1 MTPFHLPS
9 IRSSVASTA
18 QPGRCAKFRRFMR
31 DFPIVSKEGLIPK
44 IYSTCQVDARPTVMA
59 PAEQEA
65 CMKAVGYQKSL
76 PIEDANSLIEFEAP
90 KPEPKGHDIRV
101 AVKAI
106 SANPVDYKVRKRA
119 APPAGEFKILGFDA
133 SGVVDAVGPDV
144 SLFKPG
150 DEVFYAGSI
159 LRPGTNSEFHLV
171 DERIVGKKPKSL
183 SFAQAAALPLTS
195 ITAWELL
202 FDRLGAVPG
211 KSVDPRT
218 LLITGGAGG
227 VGSILIQLARR
238 LTGLTVVATA
248 TRPESQKWCLDLGA
262 HAVIDHNKPMKEQIE
277 QLKLPPVALVASLT
291 FTDQHYK
298 SIIEFMAPQGKFGLI
313 DDPPEFTMSA
323 FKGKGISVHWESM
336 FTRSSFHTPD
346 MIAQHMLLNDVA
358 DLIDK
363 GVLRTTLDQTFGTI
377 NAANLKRAHALLESG
392 QSRGKIVLE
401 GW

>member
-1 MTPFHLPS
+1 
-9 IRSSVASTA
+9 
-18 QPGRCAKFRRFMR
+18 
-31 DFPIVSKEGLIPK
+31 
-44 IYSTCQVDARPTVMA
+44 
-59 PAEQEA
+59 
-65 CMKAVGYQKSL
+65 MKAVGYKKSL
-76 PIEDANSLIEFEAP
+76 PIDSPEALLDFEAA
-90 KPEPKGHDIRV
+90 KPEPKGRDIRV

-119 APPAGEFKILGFDA
+119 SPPEGEFKILGFDA
-133 SGVVDAVGPDV
+133 AGVVDAVGAGV
-144 SLFKPG
+144 TLFKPG

-159 LRPGTNSEFHLV
+159 LRQGTNSEFHLV
-171 DERIVGKKPKSL
+171 DERIVGAKPKTL

-248 TRPESQKWCLDLGA
+248 TRPESRKWCLDLGA
-262 HAVIDHNKPMKEQIE
+262 HAVIDHALPMKEQIE
-277 QLKLPPVALVASLT
+277 TLKLPPVALVASLT
-291 FTDQHYK
+291 YTDQHYK
-298 SIIEFMAPQGKFGLI
+298 AIADVMAPQGKFALI
-313 DDPPEFTMSA
+313 DDPPEFNVAA
-323 FKGKGISVHWESM
+323 FKGKSVSIHWESM
-336 FTRSSFHTPD
+336 FTRSSFQTAD
-346 MIAQHMLLNDVA
+346 MIGQHNLLNDVA

-363 GVLRTTLDQTFGTI
+363 GVLKTTLDQSFGTI

-392 QSRGKIVLE
+392 KSRGKIVLE

>member
-1 MTPFHLPS
+1 
-9 IRSSVASTA
+9 
-18 QPGRCAKFRRFMR
+18 
-31 DFPIVSKEGLIPK
+31 
-44 IYSTCQVDARPTVMA
+44 
-59 PAEQEA
+59 
-65 CMKAVGYQKSL
+65 MKAVGYQKSL
-76 PIEDANSLIEFEAP
+76 PIEDANSLIDFEAARQD
-90 KPEPKGHDIRV
+90 PKGRDIRV

-119 APPAGEFKILGFDA
+119 APPAGEYKILGFDA
-133 SGVVDAVGPDV
+133 AGVVDAVGPDV

-159 LRPGTNSEFHLV
+159 LRQGTNSEFHLV
-171 DERIVGKKPKSL
+171 DERIVGKKPTSL
-183 SFAQAAALPLTS
+183 SFTQAAALPLTS

-211 KSVDPRT
+211 KSLDPRT

-248 TRPESQKWCLDLGA
+248 TRPESKKWCLDLGA
-262 HAVIDHNKPMKEQIE
+262 HAVIDHGKPMKEQIE
-277 QLKLPPVALVASLT
+277 ALRLPPVALVASLT

-298 SIIEFMAPQGKFGLI
+298 AIAEFMAPQGKFGLI
-313 DDPPEFTMSA
+313 DDPPEFTMSV
-323 FKGKGISVHWESM
+323 FKGKAISVHWESM
-336 FTRSSFHTPD
+336 FTRSSFQTPD
-346 MIAQHMLLNDVA
+346 MVAQHRLLNDVA
-358 DLIDK
+358 DLLDK
-363 GVLRTTLDQTFGTI
+363 GVLRTTLHQTFGKI

-392 QSRGKIVLE
+392 KSRGKIVLE

>member
-1 MTPFHLPS
+1 
-9 IRSSVASTA
+9 
-18 QPGRCAKFRRFMR
+18 
-31 DFPIVSKEGLIPK
+31 
-44 IYSTCQVDARPTVMA
+44 
-59 PAEQEA
+59 
-65 CMKAVGYQKSL
+65 MKAVGYQKSL
-76 PIEDANSLIEFEAP
+76 PIEDTDSLIDFETA
-90 KPEPKGHDIRV
+90 KPEPKGRDIRV

-119 APPAGEFKILGFDA
+119 APPAGEYKILGFDA
-133 SGVVDAVGPDV
+133 AGVVDAVGPEV

-159 LRPGTNSEFHLV
+159 LRQGTNSEFHLV
-171 DERIVGKKPKSL
+171 DERIVGSKPTSL
-183 SFAQAAALPLTS
+183 SFAQAAALPLTA

-211 KSVDPRT
+211 KSLDPRT

-248 TRPESQKWCLDLGA
+248 TRPESQQWCLDLGA
-262 HAVIDHNKPMKEQIE
+262 HAVIDHGKPMKEQIE
-277 QLKLPPVALVASLT
+277 ALRVPPVGLVASLT

-298 SIIEFMAPQGKFGLI
+298 AIVEFMAPQGKFGLI
-313 DDPPEFTMSA
+313 DDPPEFTMST
-323 FKGKGISVHWESM
+323 FKGKAISVHWESM
-336 FTRSSFHTPD
+336 FTRSSFQTPD
-346 MIAQHMLLNDVA
+346 MIAQHHLLNDVS
-358 DLIDK
+358 DLLDT
-363 GVLRTTLDQTFGTI
+363 GVLRTTLDQSFGKI

-392 QSRGKIVLE
+392 KSRGKIVLE

>member
-1 MTPFHLPS
+1 MN
-9 IRSSVASTA
+9 
-18 QPGRCAKFRRFMR
+18 
-31 DFPIVSKEGLIPK
+31 
-44 IYSTCQVDARPTVMA
+44 
-59 PAEQEA
+59 
-65 CMKAVGYQKSL
+65 MKAVGYKKSL
-76 PIEDANSLIEFEAP
+76 PVADAEALFDFETV
-90 KPEPKGHDIRV
+90 KPEPKGRDIRV

-119 APPAGEFKILGFDA
+119 APPEGETKILGYDA
-133 SGVVDAVGPDV
+133 AGVVDAVGPEV
-144 SLFKPG
+144 TLFKPG

-159 LRPGTNSEFHLV
+159 LRQGTNSEFHLV
-171 DERIVGKKPKSL
+171 DERIVGRKPASL

-202 FDRLGAVPG
+202 FDRLSAVPG
-211 KSVDPRT
+211 KSVDPRS
-218 LLITGGAGG
+218 LLIAGAAGG

-238 LTGLTVVATA
+238 LTGLNVIATA
-248 TRPESQKWCLDLGA
+248 TRPESQKWCIDLGA

-277 QLKLPPVALVASLT
+277 KLKAPPVALVASLT

-298 SIIEFMAPQGKFGLI
+298 AIADLMAPQGKFGLI
-313 DDPPEFTMSA
+313 DDPPEFNVSA
-323 FKGKGISVHWESM
+323 FKGKAISVHWESM
-336 FTRSSFHTPD
+336 FTRSSFQTPD
-346 MIAQHMLLNDVA
+346 MIGQHMLLNDVA